1 MAQIVGREGVVGDA
15 IVDYEDKV
23 FPDHQA
29 EPGQKAFVFY
39 HCVPFESSASLV
51 NLLTATRILPQGVRH
66 AASSSSAP
74 DRWSPPTTRGLS
86 RRSATRA
93 SPAT

>member
-1 MAQIVGREGVVGDA
+1 MSGSTVGDA

-51 NLLTATRILPQGVRH
+51 NLLTATRILRKGFETHFVHVRARDPWRPPRP
-66 AASSSSAP
+66 AASP
-74 DRWSPPTTRGLS
+74 
-86 RRSATRA
+86 RSATRA